1 MAAIG
6 GSGGATAL
14 AAVLVLVL
22 GAAGVRACEPRDF
35 LALPVPA
42 AGTEADA
49 LALAYPGLRVAPDG
63 EAVSIDGGAWLPLGE
78 RQADHVRR
86 LVSATIRDSFAVP
99 YPLRFDLEARRAPM
113 ADPGRARSPDLLG
126 ALYGS
131 TEAEVRARVVRVA
144 EPRLAGVAFTVTAAQ
159 GVDCQLAAALDAIA
173 ADATTMAPFFQ
184 DAAGGFVWRRI
195 AGTDRLSAHAY
206 GIAVDLNADLG
217 GYWRWTGAA
226 EGRVG
231 AYPNRI
237 PEALVRAMERRGFIW
252 GGKWHHFD
260 GMHFEYRPEIIFHAR
275 MTGD

>member
-1 MAAIG
+1 MGAIG
-6 GSGGATAL
+6 GPGRATVL
-14 AAVLVLVL
+14 AAVLVLGVA
-22 GAAGVRACEPRDF
+22 GARTCEPRDF
-35 LALPVPA
+35 LALPMPA
-42 AGTEADA
+42 AGTEAGA

-78 RQADHVRR
+78 RQADPVRR
-86 LVSATIRDSFAVP
+86 LVAATIRDGCAVP
-99 YPLRFDLEARRAPM
+99 YPLRFDLEARLAPE
-113 ADPGRARSPDLLG
+113 ADPGRAHSPDLLG

-173 ADATTMAPFFQ
+173 ADATTRAPFFQ
-184 DAAGGFVWRRI
+184 DAAAGGFVWRRI

-206 GIAVDLNADLG
+206 GFAVDLNAALG

-260 GMHFEYRPEIIFHAR
+260 GMHFEYRPEIILHAR
-275 MTGD
+275 MTAD